1 MLQIHMLNQKCMFSI
16 LNCGFEDLRT
26 VLEHQAKEND
36 ELFSPFR
43 SPIMSICSEQTITES
58 KHKAI
63 WRANESRL
71 IVLSEGLAERLI
83 SNP

>member
-1 MLQIHMLNQKCMFSI
+1 MLQIHVLNQKCMFSI

-43 SPIMSICSEQTITES
+43 SPIMSMQ
-58 KHKAI
+58 
-63 WRANESRL
+63 
-71 IVLSEGLAERLI
+71 
-83 SNP
+83 